1 VAFPRTRKAGRDDD
15 VDRRFRR
22 DPLHP
27 RDVTAESP
35 HGGIDDRPDAL
46 GVHGVQLLDG
56 ARDHGLLVPPVAA
69 VVLHVLGGEHEDVLV
84 HQGLAQV
91 AQVDRAPHG
100 LDDCH
105 SDPLSDGCAE
115 PFKGS

>member
-1 VAFPRTRKAGRDDD
+1 MFIGVCAAIRCIRGMSRPRPHTVGSTM
-15 VDRRFRR
+15 VLM
-22 DPLHP
+22 PLAY
-27 RDVTAESP
+27 TALSLSMAS
-35 HGGIDDRPDAL
+35 G
-46 GVHGVQLLDG
+46 
-56 ARDHGLLVPPVAA
+56 DHGLLVPPVAA
-69 VVLHVLGGEHEDVLV
+69 VVLHVLGGKHEDVLV

-115 PFKGS
+115 PFKGLWPCQRPL

>member
-1 VAFPRTRKAGRDDD
+1 
-15 VDRRFRR
+15 
-22 DPLHP
+22 
-27 RDVTAESP
+27 
-35 HGGIDDRPDAL
+35 
-46 GVHGVQLLDG
+46 
-56 ARDHGLLVPPVAA
+56 
-69 VVLHVLGGEHEDVLV
+69 V

-115 PFKGS
+115 PFKGPWPCQRPL

>member
-1 VAFPRTRKAGRDDD
+1 MGVPVSTWVRAMARAMRSMP
-15 VDRRFRR
+15 VN
-22 DPLHP
+22 
-27 RDVTAESP
+27 
-35 HGGIDDRPDAL
+35 AL
-46 GVHGVQLLDG
+46 GVHGVELVDG
-56 ARDHGLLVPPVAA
+56 PGDHGLLVPPVAA

-115 PFKGS
+115 PFKGLWPCQRPL